1 MNNPNFLQQLNDEQA
16 SLVERVQSSLVQ
28 INNGRRGIGA
38 GVIWQSDG
46 IIVTNAHV
54 IRRRDLE
61 VTFSDGRSLPARL
74 LAYDQDNDIAALSVD
89 ATDLPAIEL
98 GDSTQLQPGQL
109 VLALGHPWGITSAA
123 TAGVLLGA
131 GARWPEMP
139 RSGREW
145 VAVSLRLRPGNSG
158 GPLVD
163 VRGRL
168 LGINTI
174 MTGPE
179 MGMAV
184 PVNVVKKFM
193 RQALRA
199 SGTVY
204 V

>member
-1 MNNPNFLQQLNDEQA
+1 MNSPNFLQQLNDEQA
-16 SLVERVQSSLVQ
+16 ALIERIQSSLVQ

-61 VTFSDGRSLPARL
+61 VTFSDGRTLPARL

-139 RSGREW
+139 GSGREW

-163 VRGRL
+163 ASGRL